1 MERNEAVVHPE
12 YWGRSGQTVL
22 GVRRFRTGACNRGG
36 SMGLIRMTKWR
47 TLVLA
52 TVGFNF
58 SFLIWFSFAPF
69 TGPMAEE
76 FGLSR
81 AEIGI
86 LASAAIW
93 LAPFGRILTGWL
105 SDKFGAPA
113 VFAIVLTYVGVFSM
127 ASAFA
132 QSYTVFFIERLI
144 VATAGITFVIG
155 IQHVSEWFEEENLGL
170 AEGIYAGIGN
180 AGAAGGA
187 LILPRVFGTNWSGP
201 LFSTNWRAAFFYTGV
216 ISIFLAIAYYTLGE
230 AAKSDEKRQ
239 ATKDSASFKGW
250 FYTATRYGTVV
261 LALAYVMTFGLEL
274 SMNGWLATYY
284 REGFNTQNLV
294 LASTFAATFSV
305 AAGLL
310 RPIGGYVS
318 DLVARKEKN
327 ILPFF
332 TGRYREQWTF
342 VSLCFVVLTMFGMT
356 LAGLSGQVM
365 IAVGAGFLVGM
376 GCAFSEGAIFA
387 QVPSMFPDSSG
398 AVAGVVGGIGTVGGI
413 AYPLIYSAPF
423 LPNLHTGYSVV
434 AVTMIPI
441 VLLAAWVFQPARA
454 AVASEAGFT
463 EGGTDP
469 AAPTADDD

>member
-1 MERNEAVVHPE
+1 MALV
-12 YWGRSGQTVL
+12 
-22 GVRRFRTGACNRGG
+22 
-36 SMGLIRMTKWR
+36 RMTKWR

-76 FGLSR
+76 FGLSL

-105 SDKFGAPA
+105 SDKFGAPT
-113 VFAIVLTYVGVFSM
+113 VFAIVLGYVGVFSM

-132 QSYTVFFIERLI
+132 QSYEVFFVERLI

-155 IQHVSEWFEEENLGL
+155 IQHVSEWFEEENLGT

-180 AGAAGGA
+180 AGAAAGA
-187 LILPRVFGTNWSGP
+187 LVLPRVFGADWSGP
-201 LFSTNWRAAFFYTGV
+201 LFSTNWRAAFFYTGCV
-216 ISIFLAIAYYTLGE
+216 SIVLAVAYYALGE
-230 AAKSDEKRQ
+230 AAKSEEKRQ
-239 ATKDSASFKGW
+239 ATAESASFEDW
-250 FYTATRYGTVV
+250 FYAATRYGTVV

-284 REGFNTQNLV
+284 REGFNTDNLV

-318 DLVARKEKN
+318 DRLAREERD

-342 VSLCFVVLTMFGMT
+342 VTLCFVVLSMFGMT
-356 LAGLSGQVM
+356 LAGLSGEVLV
-365 IAVGAGFLVGM
+365 AVAAGFLVGT
-376 GCAFSEGAIFA
+376 GCALAEGSIFA
-387 QVPSMFPDSSG
+387 QVPAMFPNSSG

-413 AYPLIYSAPF
+413 VYPLVYSAPL
-423 LPNLHTGYSVV
+423 LPNLHTGYAVV
-434 AVTMIPI
+434 GFSMIPI
-441 VLLAAWVFQPARA
+441 VLLTAWVFQPRIARVANEAGLTGSTRSTA
-454 AVASEAGFT
+454 AVS
-463 EGGTDP
+463 
-469 AAPTADDD
+469 DD

>member
-1 MERNEAVVHPE
+1 
-12 YWGRSGQTVL
+12 
-22 GVRRFRTGACNRGG
+22 
-36 SMGLIRMTKWR
+36 MGLIRMTKWR

-76 FGLSR
+76 FGLSL

-113 VFAIVLTYVGVFSM
+113 VFAIVLTYVGVFSI

-132 QSYTVFFIERLI
+132 QSYAVFFVERLI

-155 IQHVSEWFEEENLGL
+155 IQHVSEWFEEENLGT

-187 LILPRVFGTNWSGP
+187 LILPRVFGSNWSGP
-201 LFSTNWRAAFFYTGV
+201 LFETNWRAAFFYTGIV
-216 ISIFLAIAYYTLGE
+216 SIVLAIVYYSIGE
-230 AAKSDEKRQ
+230 AAKSTERRQ
-239 ATKDSASFKGW
+239 ATKDNASFKDW
-250 FYTATRYGTVV
+250 VHTATRYGTVV
-261 LALAYVMTFGLEL
+261 LALAYVMSFGLEL
-274 SMNGWLATYY
+274 SMNGWLPTYY
-284 REGFNTQNLV
+284 REGFNTDNLV

-318 DLVARKEKN
+318 DRLAREERD
-327 ILPFF
+327 ILPVF

-342 VSLCFVVLTMFGMT
+342 VALCFVVVTMFGMT
-356 LAGLSGQVM
+356 VAGLSGVVM
-365 IAVGAGFLVGM
+365 NAVAAGFLVGT
-376 GCAFSEGAIFA
+376 GCAMAEGAIFA
-387 QVPSMFPDSSG
+387 QVPAMFPNNSG
-398 AVAGVVGGIGTVGGI
+398 AVAGVVGGVGTVGGI
-413 AYPLIYSAPF
+413 VYPLVYSAPA
-423 LPNLHTGYSVV
+423 LPNFHVGYAIVGAS
-434 AVTMIPI
+434 MIPI
-441 VLLAAWVFQPARA
+441 LALTAWVFRPHVAQNANTDGFVGSGSESA
-454 AVASEAGFT
+454 ATRG
-463 EGGTDP
+463 D
-469 AAPTADDD
+469 

>member
-1 MERNEAVVHPE
+1 
-12 YWGRSGQTVL
+12 
-22 GVRRFRTGACNRGG
+22 
-36 SMGLIRMTKWR
+36 MGLVKMTKWR

-76 FGLSR
+76 FGLSL
-81 AEIGI
+81 AEIGV

-113 VFAIVLTYVGVFSM
+113 VSAIVLGYVGVFSI

-132 QSYTVFFIERLI
+132 QSYTVFFVERLI

-155 IQHVSEWFEEENLGL
+155 IQHVSEWFEEDELGT

-187 LILPRVFGTNWSGP
+187 LILPRVFPTDWNGP
-201 LFSTNWRAAFFYTGV
+201 LFATNWRAAFFYTGV
-216 ISIFLAIAYYTLGE
+216 VAILLAVAYYLLGE
-230 AAKSDEKRQ
+230 AAKSEEKRA
-239 ATKDSASFKGW
+239 ATESNASFGDW
-250 FYTATRYGTVV
+250 LHTATRYGTVV

-284 REGFNTQNLV
+284 REGFNTQNLT
-294 LASTFAATFSV
+294 LAATFAATFSV

-318 DLVARKEKN
+318 DVLARNERD
-327 ILPFF
+327 ILPVFE
-332 TGRYREQWTF
+332 GRYREQWTF

-356 LAGLSGQVM
+356 LAGLSGRVLV
-365 IAVGAGFLVGM
+365 AVGAGFLVGM
-376 GCAFSEGAIFA
+376 GCAFAEGAIFA
-387 QVPSMFPDSSG
+387 QVPAMFPDSSG
-398 AVAGVVGGIGTVGGI
+398 AVAGVVGGVGTVGGI
-413 AYPLIYSAPF
+413 VYPLVYAAPF
-423 LPNLHTGYSVV
+423 LANLHVGYAVV
-434 AVTMIPI
+434 GASMIPI
-441 VLLAAWVFQPARA
+441 VLLTAWVFQPE
-454 AVASEAGFT
+454 VASVANEAGFV
-463 EGGTDP
+463 GGAESET
-469 AAPTADDD
+469 TSSDD

>member
-1 MERNEAVVHPE
+1 
-12 YWGRSGQTVL
+12 
-22 GVRRFRTGACNRGG
+22 
-36 SMGLIRMTKWR
+36 MGLIRMTKWR

-69 TGPMAEE
+69 TGPMADE
-76 FGLSR
+76 FGLSL

-105 SDKFGAPA
+105 SDKYGAPT
-113 VFAIVLTYVGVFSM
+113 VFAIVLAYVGVFSM

-132 QSYTVFFIERLI
+132 QNYTVFFVERLI

-155 IQHVSEWFEEENLGL
+155 IQHVSEWFEADQLGT

-187 LILPRVFGTNWSGP
+187 LILPRVFPTTWSGP
-201 LFSTNWRAAFFYTGV
+201 LFETNWRAAFFYTGIV
-216 ISIFLAIAYYTLGE
+216 SIGLAIAYYLLGE
-230 AAKSDEKRQ
+230 AARSDEKRR
-239 ATKDSASFKGW
+239 ATEESASFTDW
-250 FYTATRYGTVV
+250 VHTATRYGTVV
-261 LALAYVMTFGLEL
+261 LALAYIMSFGLEL

-284 REGFNTQNLV
+284 REGFDTSNLV

-318 DLVARKEKN
+318 DRLAREERN
-327 ILPFF
+327 ILPIFE
-332 TGRYREQWTF
+332 GRYREQWTF
-342 VSLCFVVLTMFGMT
+342 VALSFIVCSMVLMT
-356 LAGLSGQVM
+356 VAGLSGIVLA
-365 IAVGAGFLVGM
+365 AVGAGFVVGM
-376 GCAFSEGAIFA
+376 ACAFAEGAIFA
-387 QVPSMFPDSSG
+387 QVPAMFPDSSG

-413 AYPLIYSAPF
+413 VYPLVYSATMF
-423 LPNLHTGYSVV
+423 PNLHIGYAVV
-434 AVTMIPI
+434 AVSMLPI
-441 VLLAAWVFQPARA
+441 VLLNAWVYRPEIARRA
-454 AVASEAGFT
+454 HLDGLLDRS
-463 EGGTDP
+463 TDSSTP
-469 AAPTADDD
+469 SGDD

>member
-1 MERNEAVVHPE
+1 
-12 YWGRSGQTVL
+12 
-22 GVRRFRTGACNRGG
+22 
-36 SMGLIRMTKWR
+36 MGLIRMTKYR
-47 TLVLA
+47 TLLLA

-76 FGLSR
+76 FGLSL

-105 SDKFGAPA
+105 SDKYGAPT
-113 VFAIVLTYVGVFSM
+113 VFAIVLAYVGVFSM

-132 QSYTVFFIERLI
+132 QSYEVFFVERLV

-155 IQHVSEWFEEENLGL
+155 IQHVSEWFEEGELGT

-187 LILPRVFGTNWSGP
+187 LILPRVFGPNWSGP

-216 ISIFLAIAYYTLGE
+216 VSIALAIAYYLLGE
-230 AAKSDEKRQ
+230 AAKSEEKRA
-239 ATKDSASFKGW
+239 ATADNASFRDW
-250 FYTATRYGTVV
+250 LFTATRYGTVV
-261 LALAYVMTFGLEL
+261 LAFAYVMTFGLEL

-294 LASTFAATFSV
+294 LASTFAATFSI

-318 DLVARKEKN
+318 DVLARNERD
-327 ILPFF
+327 ILPVFE
-332 TGRYREQWTF
+332 GRYREQWTF
-342 VSLCFVVLTMFGMT
+342 ASLCFVTVSMLGMT
-356 LAGLSGQVM
+356 AAGLSGEVM
-365 IAVGAGFLVGM
+365 LAVGTGFLVGM
-376 GCAFSEGAIFA
+376 ACAFAEGAIFA
-387 QVPSMFPDSSG
+387 QVPAMFPNSSG

-413 AYPLIYSAPF
+413 VYPLVYSAPF
-423 LPNLHTGYSVV
+423 LPNLHSGYAVV
-434 AVTMIPI
+434 AVSMVPI
-441 VLLAAWVFQPARA
+441 LVLTAWVFQPRIAG
-454 AVASEAGFT
+454 VANEAGFVG
-463 EGGTDP
+463 EGAAEAN
-469 AAPTADDD
+469 AAPGGDD

>member
-1 MERNEAVVHPE
+1 MSLV
-12 YWGRSGQTVL
+12 
-22 GVRRFRTGACNRGG
+22 
-36 SMGLIRMTKWR
+36 RMTKYR
-47 TLVLA
+47 TLALA

-76 FGLSR
+76 FGLSL

-105 SDKFGAPA
+105 SDKFGAPT
-113 VFAIVLTYVGVFSM
+113 VFAIVLGYVGVFSM

-132 QSYTVFFIERLI
+132 QDYTVFFVERLV

-155 IQHVSEWFEEENLGL
+155 IQHVSEWFDEEELGT
-170 AEGIYAGIGN
+170 AEGVYAGVGN

-187 LILPRVFGTNWSGP
+187 LVLPRVFPADWSGP

-216 ISIFLAIAYYTLGE
+216 VAILLGIAYYLLGE
-230 AAKSDEKRQ
+230 AAKSEEKRR
-239 ATKDSASFKGW
+239 ATAESASFGDW
-250 FYTATRYGTVV
+250 IYTATRYGTVV

-284 REGFNTQNLV
+284 REGFDTNDLV
-294 LASTFAATFSV
+294 LASTFAATLSV

-318 DLVARKEKN
+318 DRLARDERD
-327 ILPFF
+327 ILPVF

-342 VSLCFVVLTMFGMT
+342 VALCFVVVTTFGMT
-356 LAGLSGQVM
+356 LAGLSGQVLL
-365 IAVGAGFLVGM
+365 AVAAGFLVGM
-376 GCAFSEGAIFA
+376 ACAFAEGAIFA
-387 QVPSMFPDSSG
+387 QVPAMFPDSSG
-398 AVAGVVGGIGTVGGI
+398 SVAGVVGGVGTVGGI
-413 AYPLIYSAPF
+413 VYPLVYSAPF

-434 AVTMIPI
+434 AVSMLPI
-441 VLLAAWVFQPARA
+441 VLLTSWVFRPKIAS
-454 AVASEAGFT
+454 VANEAGLVDG
-463 EGGTDP
+463 EPKAGG
-469 AAPTADDD
+469 APTGDD

>member
-1 MERNEAVVHPE
+1 
-12 YWGRSGQTVL
+12 
-22 GVRRFRTGACNRGG
+22 
-36 SMGLIRMTKWR
+36 MGLIRMTKWR

-69 TGPMAEE
+69 TGPMADE
-76 FGLSR
+76 FGLSL

-105 SDKFGAPA
+105 SDKYGAPT
-113 VFAIVLTYVGVFSM
+113 VFAIVLAYVGVFSM

-132 QSYTVFFIERLI
+132 QNYTVFFVERLI

-155 IQHVSEWFEEENLGL
+155 IQHVSEWFEADQLGT

-187 LILPRVFGTNWSGP
+187 LILPRVFPTTWSGP
-201 LFSTNWRAAFFYTGV
+201 LFETNWRAAFFYTGIV
-216 ISIFLAIAYYTLGE
+216 SIGLAIAYYLLGE
-230 AAKSDEKRQ
+230 AARSDEKRR
-239 ATKDSASFKGW
+239 ATEESASFTDW
-250 FYTATRYGTVV
+250 VHTATRYGTVV
-261 LALAYVMTFGLEL
+261 LALAYIMSFGLEL

-284 REGFNTQNLV
+284 REGFDTSTLV

-318 DLVARKEKN
+318 DRLAREERN
-327 ILPFF
+327 ILPIFE
-332 TGRYREQWTF
+332 GRYREQWTF
-342 VSLCFVVLTMFGMT
+342 VALSFIVCSMVLMT
-356 LAGLSGQVM
+356 VAGLSGVVLA
-365 IAVGAGFLVGM
+365 AVGAGFVVGM
-376 GCAFSEGAIFA
+376 ACAFAEGAIFA
-387 QVPSMFPDSSG
+387 QVPAMFPDSSG

-413 AYPLIYSAPF
+413 VYPLVYSATMF
-423 LPNLHTGYSVV
+423 PNLHVGYAVV
-434 AVTMIPI
+434 AVSMLPI
-441 VLLAAWVFQPARA
+441 VLLNAWVYRPEIARRA
-454 AVASEAGFT
+454 HLDGLLDRS
-463 EGGTDP
+463 TDSSTP
-469 AAPTADDD
+469 SGDD

>member
-1 MERNEAVVHPE
+1 
-12 YWGRSGQTVL
+12 
-22 GVRRFRTGACNRGG
+22 
-36 SMGLIRMTKWR
+36 MGLVRMTKWR

-76 FGLSR
+76 FGLTVT
-81 AEIGI
+81 EIGI

-105 SDKFGAPA
+105 SDRYGAPT
-113 VFAIVLTYVGVFSM
+113 VFAIVLGYVGVFSI

-155 IQHVSEWFEEENLGL
+155 IQHVSEWFEEGELGV

-187 LILPRVFGTNWSGP
+187 LLLPRLFGTDWDGP
-201 LFSTNWRAAFFYTGV
+201 LFSTNWRAAFFYTGLV
-216 ISIFLAIAYYTLGE
+216 AIGLGVAYYVLGE
-230 AAKSDEKRQ
+230 AAKDETTREATRQQ
-239 ATKDSASFKGW
+239 ATFKEW
-250 FYTATRYGTVV
+250 LYTATRYGTVV

-284 REGFNTQNLV
+284 RVGFDTDDLV

-310 RPIGGYVS
+310 RPVGGYVS
-318 DLVARKEKN
+318 DRLAREQRD
-327 ILPFF
+327 ILPVF

-342 VSLCFVVLTMFGMT
+342 VSLCLVIVAMFGMT
-356 LAGLSGQVM
+356 LAGLSGVVLV
-365 IAVGAGFLVGM
+365 AVGAGFVVGM
-376 GCAFSEGAIFA
+376 SCAFAEGAIFA
-387 QVPSMFPDSSG
+387 QVPAMFPNSSG
-398 AVAGVVGGIGTVGGI
+398 AVAGVVGGVGTVGGI
-413 AYPLIYSAPF
+413 VYPLVYTLPL
-423 LPNLHTGYSVV
+423 LPNLHTGYSIV
-434 AVTMIPI
+434 AASMVPI
-441 VLLAAWVFQPARA
+441 VLLAAWVFQPAVAERA
-454 AVASEAGFT
+454 TTDGFVT
-463 EGGTDP
+463 S
-469 AAPTADDD
+469 DD

>member
-1 MERNEAVVHPE
+1 MNSP
-12 YWGRSGQTVL
+12 
-22 GVRRFRTGACNRGG
+22 
-36 SMGLIRMTKWR
+36 IKMTKYR
-47 TLVLA
+47 TLLLA

-76 FGLSR
+76 FGLSLT
-81 AEIGI
+81 EIGI

-105 SDKFGAPA
+105 SDKFGAPT
-113 VFAIVLTYVGVFSM
+113 VFAIVLGYVGVFSM

-132 QSYTVFFIERLI
+132 QSYTVFFVERLI

-155 IQHVSEWFEEENLGL
+155 IQHVSEWFDEGELGT

-187 LILPRVFGTNWSGP
+187 LILPRVFGSDWSGP

-216 ISIFLAIAYYTLGE
+216 VSIALGVVYFVFGE
-230 AAKSDEKRQ
+230 AAKSDAKRQ
-239 ATKDSASFKGW
+239 ATKDSTSFKGW
-250 FYTATRYGTVV
+250 FFTATRYGTVV

-284 REGFNTQNLV
+284 REGFDTNNLV

-318 DLVARKEKN
+318 DVLARKEKD
-327 ILPFF
+327 ILPVF
-332 TGRYREQWTF
+332 TGHYREQWTF
-342 VSLCFVVLTMFGMT
+342 VTLCFVVLTMLGMT
-356 LAGLSGQVM
+356 AAGLTGRVLV
-365 IAVGAGFLVGM
+365 AVGAGFLVGTA
-376 GCAFSEGAIFA
+376 CALAEGSIFA
-387 QVPSMFPDSSG
+387 QVPAMFPNSSG

-413 AYPLIYSAPF
+413 VYPLVYSAPY

-434 AVTMIPI
+434 AVSMVPI
-441 VLLAAWVFQPARA
+441 VLLTAWVFQPKIAS
-454 AVASEAGFT
+454 VANQAGFVGRQET
-463 EGGTDP
+463 TV
-469 AAPTADDD
+469 TSDD

>member
-1 MERNEAVVHPE
+1 
-12 YWGRSGQTVL
+12 
-22 GVRRFRTGACNRGG
+22 
-36 SMGLIRMTKWR
+36 MTKYR
-47 TLVLA
+47 TLLLA

-76 FGLSR
+76 FGLSL

-105 SDKFGAPA
+105 SDKYGAPT
-113 VFAIVLTYVGVFSM
+113 VFAIVLGYVGVFSM

-132 QSYTVFFIERLI
+132 QSYAVFFIERLI

-155 IQHVSEWFEEENLGL
+155 IQHVSEWFEEGELGT

-187 LILPRVFGTNWSGP
+187 LVLPRVFGEGWSGP
-201 LFSTNWRAAFFYTGV
+201 LFQTNWRAAFFYTGV
-216 ISIFLAIAYYTLGE
+216 VSIVLAVAYYALGE
-230 AAKSDEKRQ
+230 AAKSDAKRQ
-239 ATKDSASFKGW
+239 ATKDNASFRGW

-284 REGFNTQNLV
+284 REGFATNDLV
-294 LASTFAATFSV
+294 LASTFAATFSI

-318 DLVARKEKN
+318 DVLARNEKD

-342 VSLCFVVLTMFGMT
+342 LTLCFVVCSMLGMT
-356 LAGLSGQVM
+356 AAGLTGEVL
-365 IAVGAGFLVGM
+365 IAVAAGFLVGT
-376 GCAFSEGAIFA
+376 GCALAEGSIFA
-387 QVPSMFPDSSG
+387 QVPAMFPNSSG
-398 AVAGVVGGIGTVGGI
+398 AVAGVVGGVGTVGGI
-413 AYPLIYSAPF
+413 VYPLVYSAQF
-423 LPNLHTGYSVV
+423 LPNLHTGYSIV
-434 AVTMIPI
+434 AASMIPI
-441 VLLAAWVFQPARA
+441 VLLTAWVFQPKIAS
-454 AVASEAGFT
+454 VANEDGFT
-463 EGGTDP
+463 SDRRTT
-469 AAPTADDD
+469 APADD

>member
-1 MERNEAVVHPE
+1 
-12 YWGRSGQTVL
+12 
-22 GVRRFRTGACNRGG
+22 
-36 SMGLIRMTKWR
+36 MGLIRMTKWR

-69 TGPMAEE
+69 TGPMAHE
-76 FGLSR
+76 FGLSL

-105 SDKFGAPA
+105 SDKYGAPT
-113 VFAIVLTYVGVFSM
+113 VFAIVLAYVGVFSM

-132 QSYTVFFIERLI
+132 QNYTVFFVERLI

-155 IQHVSEWFEEENLGL
+155 IQHVSEWFEDEQLGT

-187 LILPRVFGTNWSGP
+187 LILPRVFPTTWSGP
-201 LFSTNWRAAFFYTGV
+201 LFETNWRAAFFYTGIV
-216 ISIFLAIAYYTLGE
+216 SIGLAIAYYLLGE
-230 AAKSDEKRQ
+230 AARSDEKRR
-239 ATKDSASFKGW
+239 ATEESASFTDW
-250 FYTATRYGTVV
+250 VHTATRYGTVV
-261 LALAYVMTFGLEL
+261 LALAYIMSFGLEL

-284 REGFNTQNLV
+284 REGFDTSNLV

-318 DLVARKEKN
+318 DRLAREERD
-327 ILPFF
+327 ILPIFE
-332 TGRYREQWTF
+332 GRYREQWTF
-342 VSLCFVVLTMFGMT
+342 VALSFIVCSMVLMT
-356 LAGLSGQVM
+356 VAGLSGIVLA
-365 IAVGAGFLVGM
+365 AVGAGFVVGM
-376 GCAFSEGAIFA
+376 ACAFAEGAIFA
-387 QVPSMFPDSSG
+387 QVPAMFPDSSG

-413 AYPLIYSAPF
+413 VYPLVYSATMF
-423 LPNLHTGYSVV
+423 PNLHLGYAVV
-434 AVTMIPI
+434 AVSMLPI
-441 VLLAAWVFQPARA
+441 VLLNAWVYRPEIARRA
-454 AVASEAGFT
+454 HLDGFLDRS
-463 EGGTDP
+463 TDSSTP
-469 AAPTADDD
+469 SGDD

>member
-1 MERNEAVVHPE
+1 
-12 YWGRSGQTVL
+12 
-22 GVRRFRTGACNRGG
+22 
-36 SMGLIRMTKWR
+36 MTKYR

-52 TVGFNF
+52 TIGFNF

-76 FGLSR
+76 FGLSL
-81 AEIGI
+81 AEIGV

-105 SDKFGAPA
+105 SDRWGAPT
-113 VFAIVLTYVGVFSM
+113 VFAIVLAYVGVFSM

-132 QSYTVFFIERLI
+132 QSYTVFFVERLI

-155 IQHVSEWFEEENLGL
+155 IQHVSEWFEEDELGL

-187 LILPRVFGTNWSGP
+187 LILPRVFGTGWSGP
-201 LFSTNWRAAFFYTGV
+201 LFSTNWRAAFFYTGIV
-216 ISIFLAIAYYTLGE
+216 SILLAVVYYTVGE
-230 AAKSDEKRQ
+230 AAKSDKKRQ
-239 ATKDSASFKGW
+239 ATKQTATLKDW
-250 FYTATRYGTVV
+250 IHTATRYGTVV
-261 LALAYVMTFGLEL
+261 LALAYVMSFGLEL

-318 DLVARKEKN
+318 DLLARKEKN
-327 ILPFF
+327 ILPIF

-342 VSLCFVVLTMFGMT
+342 VSLSFIAVAMVGMT
-356 LAGLSGQVM
+356 LAGLSGQVLL
-365 IAVGAGFLVGM
+365 AVGAGFVVGM
-376 GCAFSEGAIFA
+376 GCAFAEGAIFA
-387 QVPSMFPDSSG
+387 QVPAMFPDSSG
-398 AVAGVVGGIGTVGGI
+398 AVAGVVGGVGTVGGI
-413 AYPLIYSAPF
+413 VYPLVYSAPF

-434 AVTMIPI
+434 AVSMVPI
-441 VLLAAWVFQPARA
+441 ILLTAWVFQPRIAEKA
-454 AVASEAGFT
+454 TSHGFLGADTEPGAVS
-463 EGGTDP
+463 
-469 AAPTADDD
+469 ADD

>member
-1 MERNEAVVHPE
+1 
-12 YWGRSGQTVL
+12 
-22 GVRRFRTGACNRGG
+22 
-36 SMGLIRMTKWR
+36 MTKYR
-47 TLVLA
+47 TLLLA

-76 FGLSR
+76 FGLSL
-81 AEIGI
+81 AEIGV

-105 SDKFGAPA
+105 SDRFGAPTI
-113 VFAIVLTYVGVFSM
+113 FAIVLAYVGVFSIW
-127 ASAFA
+127 SAFA
-132 QSYTVFFIERLI
+132 ESYTVFFITRLI

-155 IQHVSEWFEEENLGL
+155 IQHVSEWFESESLGT

-187 LILPRVFGTNWSGP
+187 LILPRAFPSGWTGP
-201 LFSTNWRAAFFYTGV
+201 IFTTNWRAAFFYTGLV
-216 ISIFLAIAYYTLGE
+216 SILLAGVYYVFGE
-230 AAKSDEKRQ
+230 AAKTDEKRT
-239 ATKDSASFKGW
+239 ATKQSASLREW
-250 FYTATRYGTVV
+250 LHTATRYGTVI

-318 DLVARKEKN
+318 DLLARKERD
-327 ILPFF
+327 ILPIF

-342 VSLCFVVLTMFGMT
+342 VSLCFVVVTMVGMT
-356 LAGLSGQVM
+356 LAGLTGQVLL
-365 IAVGAGFLVGM
+365 AVAAGFLVGM

-387 QVPSMFPDSSG
+387 QVPAMFPNSSG

-413 AYPLIYSAPF
+413 VYPLVYAAPF

-434 AVTMIPI
+434 AVSMIPI
-441 VLLAAWVFQPARA
+441 VLLAAWVFQPNVAERA
-454 AVASEAGFT
+454 
-463 EGGTDP
+463 TDDGLVTGSDSSP
-469 AAPTADDD
+469 VSDD